1 MTTLTPAS
9 LTFTV
14 NPLIGRGFPAV
25 EQVIADQPPRGP
37 ARRGGAVAHPPRL
50 RAGRPPARAPR
61 CSPPSAGS
69 IERRAAGCHAAP
81 AGVRTGAGE

>member
-9 LTFTV
+9 LTFTR
-14 NPLIGRGFPAV
+14 NQLIVLGFPAA

-37 ARRGGAVAHPPRL
+37 ARRGGAVAHPPRP
-50 RAGRPPARAPR
+50 RAGHPPARAPR
-61 CSPPSAGS
+61 RSPPSAGS

-81 AGVRTGAGE
+81 ARARMGAGE

>member
-1 MTTLTPAS
+1 MNTLTPPA
-9 LTFTV
+9 LTFTF

-37 ARRGGAVAHPPRL
+37 ARRGGAVAHPPRP
-50 RAGRPPARAPR
+50 RAGHPPARAPR
-61 CSPPSAGS
+61 TSPPSAGS

-81 AGVRTGAGE
+81 ALLRTGAGE